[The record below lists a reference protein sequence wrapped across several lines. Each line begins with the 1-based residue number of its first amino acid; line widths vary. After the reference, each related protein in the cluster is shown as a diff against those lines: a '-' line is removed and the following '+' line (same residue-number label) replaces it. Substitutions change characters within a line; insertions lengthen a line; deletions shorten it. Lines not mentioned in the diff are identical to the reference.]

1 MKGFKCYA
9 ETILFKA
16 FFPGWVLVGIVWP
29 GGLLLQEAHSTLEN
43 PLYLEKSCEDKRRME
58 VDGPRQLKF
67 ILIKQKLL
75 PLIPKLTDRRTIRCS
90 DL

>member
-9 ETILFKA
+9 ENILFEA

-43 PLYLEKSCEDKRRME
+43 PLYLEKS
-58 VDGPRQLKF
+58 
-67 ILIKQKLL
+67 
-75 PLIPKLTDRRTIRCS
+75 
-90 DL
+90 